1 MPTTGYLRE
10 RNGRYY
16 AILNLYDSNGKR
28 IQKSHP
34 TGLLVKNNKRKAE
47 QFLKQLCV
55 EYDNKNLNFYS
66 NIKVADYFEQWLL
79 SIKEEVRPNTYR
91 SYKGN
96 MENHIIPYFRKLGI
110 GSETVFFIS
119 FLINLFNAQKSSDSY
134 QPCQGKRSVRF
145 RQ

>member
-47 QFLKQLCV
+47 QFLKKLCV

-66 NIKVADYFEQWLL
+66 NIKVADYFE
-79 SIKEEVRPNTYR
+79 N
-91 SYKGN
+91 G
-96 MENHIIPYFRKLGI
+96 
-110 GSETVFFIS
+110 
-119 FLINLFNAQKSSDSY
+119 SY
-134 QPCQGKRSVRF
+134 QLKRKFDQIPIAAIKVIWKTILFHISEN
-145 RQ
+145 

>member
-47 QFLKQLCV
+47 QFLKKLCV

-66 NIKVADYFEQWLL
+66 NIKVADYFEKWLL
-79 SIKEEVRPNTYR
+79 SIKEEVRPNTYH

-96 MENHIIPYFRKLGI
+96 MENHIIPYF
-110 GSETVFFIS
+110 
-119 FLINLFNAQKSSDSY
+119 
-134 QPCQGKRSVRF
+134 
-145 RQ
+145 